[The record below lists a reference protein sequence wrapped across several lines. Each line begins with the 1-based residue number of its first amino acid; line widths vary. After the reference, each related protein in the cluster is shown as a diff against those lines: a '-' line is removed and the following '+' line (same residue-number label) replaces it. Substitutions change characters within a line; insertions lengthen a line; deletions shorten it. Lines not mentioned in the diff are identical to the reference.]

1 MTTLSTRHR
10 QIQILAA
17 QARADQALK
26 LPGATLWSRLV
37 TTAITAYPEATPSQ
51 RCDWIVQDLAI
62 VILGPFARKYLAWF
76 DKITLDAV
84 QDPLLNAFEADFAAL
99 ELPEGTPEA
108 PGWREAGYCSKL
120 DDTVD
125 LGLDQTFGSDLRPAL
140 NDGTDNQIFHT
151 FFYHF
156 MAYVTQAQ
164 LTIRAASIYHEV
176 FDKGG
181 SPEDHSAALL
191 AIQAGLRWR
200 SHRDQQPDLISAWPE
215 SILAVYGHPQ
225 QHPVTHPEA
234 IAMEHEA
241 TRLIDD
247 PGWLQKG
254 LLHAEHGLIR
264 WVNALFPRE

>member
-1 MTTLSTRHR
+1 MIELRRHH
-10 QIQILAA
+10 IQSLAA
-17 QARADQALK
+17 QARAHQTEHR
-26 LPGATLWSRLV
+26 PGASLWQQLV
-37 TTAITAYPEATPSQ
+37 ATAITAYPEAEPQQ

-84 QDPLLNAFEADFAAL
+84 QDPLLHAFETDFAAL
-99 ELPEGTPEA
+99 GLPGGSPEA

-140 NDGTDNQIFHT
+140 HDGTDNQIFHT

-156 MAYVTQAQ
+156 MAYVTQAK
-164 LTIRAASIYHEV
+164 LTIRAASVYHEL

-181 SPEDHSAALL
+181 SPEDHTAALL

-200 SHRDQQPDLISAWPE
+200 SHRDDSPGLIAAWPE
-215 SILAVYGHPQ
+215 SILAVYGDPARYRVH
-225 QHPVTHPEA
+225 HPEA
-234 IAMEHEA
+234 MAMAAEA
-241 TRLIDD
+241 NRMIDE
-247 PGWLQKG
+247 PGWLQGG
-254 LLHAEHGLIR
+254 LRQAEHAVIR

>member
-1 MTTLSTRHR
+1 MDIRHSH
-10 QIQILAA
+10 IQTLAA
-17 QARADQALK
+17 QARADQARQQ
-26 LPGATLWSRLV
+26 PGAALWHALV
-37 TTAITAYPEATPSQ
+37 TTAITAYPEVEPQQ

-84 QDPLLNAFEADFAAL
+84 QDPLLHAFEADFAAL
-99 ELPEGTPEA
+99 GLPEGTPDA

-120 DDTVD
+120 DDSVD

-156 MAYVTQAQ
+156 MAYVTQAK
-164 LTIRAASIYHEV
+164 LTIRAASVYHEL

-200 SHRDQQPDLISAWPE
+200 SHRDTHPPLIAAWPE
-215 SILAVYGHPQ
+215 SILAVYGDPAQYRVH
-225 QHPVTHPEA
+225 HPEA
-234 IAMEHEA
+234 QEMAAEA
-241 TRLIDD
+241 KRLLED
-247 PGWLQKG
+247 PGWLQG
-254 LLHAEHGLIR
+254 SLIQAEHAVIR